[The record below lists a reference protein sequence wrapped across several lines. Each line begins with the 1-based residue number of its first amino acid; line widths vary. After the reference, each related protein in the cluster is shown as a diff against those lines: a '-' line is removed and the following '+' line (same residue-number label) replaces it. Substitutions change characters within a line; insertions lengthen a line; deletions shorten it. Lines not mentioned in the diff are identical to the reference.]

1 MSVLRDLL
9 MNSSDSEDEENDR
22 RPKTFRVRVN
32 FDNNMGD
39 YVFRE
44 RFRMRPE
51 EVEFVLSQI
60 GRTIEIRDQNVKKP
74 YFIVYK

>member
-9 MNSSDSEDEENDR
+9 MNLSDSEDEENDR

-60 GRTIEIRDQNVKKP
+60 GKTIEIRVQNVKKP
-74 YFIVYK
+74 YFIV